1 MIIDYAAIGLRIKKA
16 RKRAK
21 MTQEVLA
28 TEADVSTGFVN
39 SIERGGRGMSL
50 ETLASIANA
59 LSVTPNDLLCD
70 NLVHAF
76 HVYNKEAQEIFGKSS
91 ERNAPVLVRILEAAS
106 DALEQEDRFQE
117 RLNSKKDD

>member
-1 MIIDYAAIGLRIKKA
+1 MIIDYAAIGLRVKIARIKI
-16 RKRAK
+16 K
-21 MTQEVLA
+21 MTQQRLA
-28 TEADVSTGFVN
+28 EKAGLSVVHISN
-39 SIERGGRGMSL
+39 IENGNAKLSL
-50 ETLASIANA
+50 EAAVNIANA
-59 LSVTPNDLLCD
+59 LSVTTDDLLCD